1 MKTELVYFI
10 LILAA
15 TFIITA
21 VSARIL
27 IPKLKSHKMGQKI
40 LDVGPRWHKSKEGT
54 PTMGGLSFLI
64 ATVIVFIA
72 AVIAVIIRGESINLT
87 KLIITFA
94 MVLLNCMIGIID
106 DYTKFIRKQNEGL
119 KASQKYLMQLIVSA
133 AYLFAMTTSGCIST
147 AMYIPFVGIT
157 LELGWFYYIAAF
169 IVITGII
176 NCVNLTDGIDGLAS
190 TVTLV
195 VGAFFAV
202 VAFTGGLLAEVI
214 MSALLIGS
222 CLGFLVYNF
231 YPAKIFMG
239 DTGSLFLGAMVT
251 GLAFMI
257 NNPLIIILAGI
268 IYVIEGTT
276 VIMQVGYFKLTHG
289 KRLFKM
295 SPIHHHFEKSGW
307 SEIKIVCVFSAVTL
321 IACVL
326 AYFGAGI

>member
-133 AYLFAMTTSGCIST
+133 AYLFAMTTAGCIST

-251 GLAFMI
+251 GLA
-257 NNPLIIILAGI
+257 
-268 IYVIEGTT
+268 
-276 VIMQVGYFKLTHG
+276 
-289 KRLFKM
+289 
-295 SPIHHHFEKSGW
+295 
-307 SEIKIVCVFSAVTL
+307 
-321 IACVL
+321 
-326 AYFGAGI
+326 